1 LYYFIEPMHEE
12 DIEPVQAVDAV
23 CFNIPC
29 SAATYRREL
38 RNAAMYRYVV
48 ARASQSYP
56 PPRENGTDGG
66 RRKSRGLQ
74 SLLSRFFQPAPA
86 DGSGLVVGYGG
97 LSVVLDEGH
106 VMSVAVAPRYRRQ
119 GVGELLLNGLIDL
132 AFDMYVSVLTLEV
145 RCSNVA
151 AQALYQK
158 YGFLVVGERPRYY
171 TDNSEDALIMTTPS
185 IHTEEYQTHLKQL
198 RWQLFT
204 RLRAQAEATTVQEPS
219 DMPLLPVSEG
229 GGRCEA
235 GGVRCETRGGR
246 REM

>member
-1 LYYFIEPMHEE
+1 MSEA
-12 DIEPVQAVDAV
+12 DIEPVLAVDGV
-23 CFNIPC
+23 CFTIPC
-29 SAATYRREL
+29 SASTYRREL
-38 RNAAMYRYVV
+38 RDTTMYRYVV

-56 PPRENGTDGG
+56 PPREDDPMRKKHRPS
-66 RRKSRGLQ
+66 RRLQ
-74 SLLSRFFQPAPA
+74 SLFNRFFQAPPS

-106 VMSVAVAPRYRRQ
+106 IMSVAVEPRYRRQ

-132 AFDMYVSVLTLEV
+132 AFDLYVSVLTLEV

-185 IHTEEYQTHLKQL
+185 IHTVEYQTHLKQL
-198 RWQLFT
+198 RWNLFT
-204 RLRAQAEATTVQEPS
+204 RLREQAESHGVGGTAEISMLSAGESGGDCSPPS
-219 DMPLLPVSEG
+219 PQ
-229 GGRCEA
+229 R
-235 GGVRCETRGGR
+235 GV
-246 REM
+246 